1 MSIMGFTAAVTW
13 LLIIWFILLGMVISE
28 LKEEHKILAIGIAHI
43 ILIVFILIVKFCM
56 WLFGIGIA

>member
-1 MSIMGFTAAVTW
+1 MSIMGFTAAVAG
-13 LLIIWFILLGMVISE
+13 LFILWVCLLGMVIAE
-28 LKEEHKILAIGIAHI
+28 RKEEHKIPAIGIAHA

>member
-1 MSIMGFTAAVTW
+1 MGFTAAVTC
-13 LLIIWFILLGMVISE
+13 LFLIWFILLGMVISE
-28 LKEEHKILAIGIAHI
+28 RKEEHKIPAICIAHI